1 LALAVMF
8 LLRSAFW
15 LSLVFAGLPGERG
28 EILRALGE
36 AGTSLAAHAQAAAE
50 AGCAGSA
57 VACGAALLAADRAV
71 AALDLQSFAPKSA
84 AAIGSEVKKAAST
97 ETKSPAMGNGKAH
110 ASANSLT
117 AADLAPPWRGRK
129 AKSGGFVHRAS

>member
-1 LALAVMF
+1 MF

-28 EILRALGE
+28 EVLHALGE

-57 VACGAALLAADRAV
+57 VACGALLLAADRAV
-71 AALDLQSFAPKSA
+71 AASNLQSFASKSVA
-84 AAIGSEVKKAAST
+84 ATRSEVKKAAGM
-97 ETKSPAMGNGKAH
+97 EAKSPATRNGKARP
-110 ASANSLT
+110 SANSLT

-129 AKSGGFVHRAS
+129 AKSGGLIHRAS